1 MLGAAP
7 RRHVY
12 KAVVLLVAISAAV
25 LSSNVLGSVR
35 AKTAVNRPQAKLWAI
50 GVSAPHASRL
60 SLPRVREFAA
70 DGISVIVTSP
80 SGWSSASYRRL
91 ADLSVRSGLQ
101 LVAPRT
107 DVRSTAD
114 RHALSRACHSRVR
127 VPDSCAV
134 ISRNA
139 GQARAWIHR
148 GSVRYVVLPVS
159 SPNAFT
165 ALRVASTPNTHVIGL
180 IKLPTLGVRT
190 SLPAPVA
197 AAASSLQPSRGGGG
211 SGGGRKRPDNK
222 PPSVPGG
229 LVVSS
234 AGQTSVALTWRP
246 STDNVGVVGYGVYSN
261 GTLAASS
268 TSTGYTL
275 TGLTCGTSHSLAV
288 DAYDAAG
295 NRSSRAT
302 VTTSTA
308 ACPVTQSATQ
318 PPTAPTGIALGT
330 RTTTS
335 ISITWTASTDNL
347 GVAGYDLYAGS
358 SDVGTATATAY
369 TFTNLTCG
377 TSYTLGVDAYDAAG
391 NHSPETTGVFSTSA
405 CPDTTPPSTPMGL
418 VVSSAGQTSVA
429 LAWNAS
435 TDNVGVVGYGVY
447 SNGKLVAS
455 PTSTGYVLT
464 GLSCGTSYT
473 VAVDAYDAAGNRSSQ
488 ATVTTST
495 VACPDNQ
502 PPTAPAVIALATRT
516 TTNISITWTASID
529 NVGVVGYDLFADR
542 FAGGTNV
549 GTATATAYTFTNL
562 TCSTSYR
569 LGVDAYDAA
578 GNHSTETTVVLSTS
592 ACPPDTTPPSTPT
605 GLATSGVGQTGATLS
620 WTASSDNVGVTGYRL
635 YRGSTQVGTVTG
647 TTYAFGGLSCGTSY
661 TLGVAAYD
669 AAGNVSGTG
678 TTLAATATCAS
689 VAGSANIFVSPSG
702 TDTCTRSASPT
713 DYGHASGH
721 ICGTPAKACQL
732 AQSGDTVI
740 LEDGTYKSHMD
751 GCAQGHQNYGQN
763 VIFKPEP
770 GHECPMTYPNVPA
783 KGSDVGCAV
792 NISGNSGDGQLGLS
806 LGGND
811 DRACGVS
818 GNPLPSTLSPSQ
830 MATWDTHLTFEGIYV
845 GQLTA
850 ICSAHVTL
858 DGDVGTDFFLREGVY
873 DWTIKGS
880 DFGNDNQANVP
891 TIGDSLS
898 AGGSWPP
905 LQDVTLEG
913 SLIHDFTSTNGDH
926 GDGLFVQP
934 SYNVTVAKDV
944 FARDDCIPLYV
955 NYAQNP
961 QVGVHNLLV
970 VGNVIHTGTQN
981 NSGFGDCGQA
991 LSLGDNDQY
1000 GTLAAFNSVST
1011 NDLGIR
1017 RSNSGSEINTGI
1029 RMVGNVA
1036 DGIAASNSGNTYGCG
1051 AGTTADYNV
1060 LMEQSE
1066 AGCAADNILALPL
1079 PLTSE
1084 DTTSTANGLITT
1096 PVLGDYRLVSG
1107 SPAIAKVPASW
1118 CATDAQT
1125 QQACAL
1131 IATDINGSPRPNP
1144 THPSFYDAG
1153 AYENR

>member
-1 MLGAAP
+1 M
-7 RRHVY
+7 
-12 KAVVLLVAISAAV
+12 
-25 LSSNVLGSVR
+25 
-35 AKTAVNRPQAKLWAI
+35 
-50 GVSAPHASRL
+50 
-60 SLPRVREFAA
+60 
-70 DGISVIVTSP
+70 
-80 SGWSSASYRRL
+80 
-91 ADLSVRSGLQ
+91 
-101 LVAPRT
+101 
-107 DVRSTAD
+107 
-114 RHALSRACHSRVR
+114 
-127 VPDSCAV
+127 
-134 ISRNA
+134 
-139 GQARAWIHR
+139 
-148 GSVRYVVLPVS
+148 
-159 SPNAFT
+159 
-165 ALRVASTPNTHVIGL
+165 
-180 IKLPTLGVRT
+180 
-190 SLPAPVA
+190 
-197 AAASSLQPSRGGGG
+197 
-211 SGGGRKRPDNK
+211 
-222 PPSVPGG
+222 
-229 LVVSS
+229 VSS

-405 CPDTTPPSTPMGL
+405 CPDTTPPSTPTGL

-635 YRGSTQVGTVTG
+635 YRGSTQVGTSASTS
-647 TTYAFGGLSCGTSY
+647 YSFSGLTCSTSY

-669 AAGNVSGTG
+669 AAGNVSGTAS
-678 TTLAATATCAS
+678 LNAATSGCSTSGA
-689 VAGSANIFVSPSG
+689 VVYLSPSG
-702 TDTCTRSASPT
+702 SDSSCVRGDSSHPCAT
-713 DYGHASGH
+713 
-721 ICGTPAKACQL
+721 L
-732 AQSGDTVI
+732 AGAWAIAQAGDTINVA
-740 LEDGTYKSHMD
+740 DGMY
-751 GCAQGHQNYGQN
+751 
-763 VIFKPEP
+763 
-770 GHECPMTYPNVPA
+770 
-783 KGSDVGCAV
+783 
-792 NISGNSGDGQLGLS
+792 SGNGCSITTGKASNVTFVGSTNAKFPCQVNLGNVGNSVNLHIVINGLS
-806 LGGND
+806 MEQLHTADNYITVENGLITCSDSAPYILYTPDNKCSSRVSFDAPSSNVLVQDETIGPSYESGACGGNAPNGSAFWGVTGPVTLRRVTFID
-811 DRACGVS
+811 SRRGCG
-818 GNPLPSTLSPSQ
+818 GNTQHEENLRVDNFNSN
-830 MATWDTHLTFEGIYV
+830 
-845 GQLTA
+845 
-850 ICSAHVTL
+850 VTL
-858 DGDVGTDFFLREGVY
+858 DGVAFRNGP
-873 DWTIKGS
+873 GS
-880 DFGNDNQANVP
+880 GEFVSGSTFDGSGP
-891 TIGDSLS
+891 DS
-898 AGGSWPP
+898 A
-905 LQDVTLEG
+905 E
-913 SLIHDFTSTNGDH
+913 
-926 GDGLFVQP
+926 LF
-934 SYNVTVAKDV
+934 
-944 FARDDCIPLYV
+944 I
-955 NYAQNP
+955 
-961 QVGVHNLLV
+961 
-970 VGNVIHTGTQN
+970 TGTQTN
-981 NSGFGDCGQA
+981 FIMENSYCYGAGNVCVDGASDSNFSGASYFRNNVFYKGTLFQHAYPTTTYFTDNVFQGCPIGQNGSSGGTIRGNVGIGNSGCNGSDTSTSQTWAQVFTNPVTGDFSLKAGSAAIDAGSDTTGDYAANDGGGVARWCG
-991 LSLGDNDQY
+991 
-1000 GTLAAFNSVST
+1000 
-1011 NDLGIR
+1011 
-1017 RSNSGSEINTGI
+1017 
-1029 RMVGNVA
+1029 
-1036 DGIAASNSGNTYGCG
+1036 AAS
-1051 AGTTADYNV
+1051 
-1060 LMEQSE
+1060 
-1066 AGCAADNILALPL
+1066 
-1079 PLTSE
+1079 
-1084 DTTSTANGLITT
+1084 
-1096 PVLGDYRLVSG
+1096 
-1107 SPAIAKVPASW
+1107 
-1118 CATDAQT
+1118 
-1125 QQACAL
+1125 
-1131 IATDINGSPRPNP
+1131 
-1144 THPSFYDAG
+1144 DAG
-1153 AYENR
+1153 AYERCP